1 MKDIREDLN
10 FAKAE
15 PKSSATDKAKKSG
28 LSYAGFGR
36 YQDPKTQQVTHIA
49 QNDKLVPFNR
59 AIRTNTFQTQNAD
72 DFGNFAAQLLPQ
84 VQQLHQYMA
93 QSYSPE
99 KFDDRELD
107 AIYYFTSTGYYD
119 VNNKLATLPSG
130 IPANKIERS
139 TPDDTMPDV
148 IASLDSTMKKIRVP
162 QDFLTFTQLGSDID
176 ISVLQPG
183 MTFAF
188 KGYRDTSIN
197 IGSVLSQAEQSVGAS
212 GHNQVVLLQIFVKKN
227 SKGLYAADFSSKA
240 DDFEFIL
247 PRGTKIQII
256 NGPSNLIGSDAMSG
270 NMNLEVL
277 YFECIAK
284 T

>member
-1 MKDIREDLN
+1 MKDIKEDLN

-15 PKSSATDKAKKSG
+15 PQSPAADKAKKSK

-36 YQDPKTQQVTHIA
+36 YQDPKSQQVTHIV
-49 QNDKLVPFNR
+49 QNDKLVPFNS
-59 AIRTNTFQTQNAD
+59 AVRTNTFQQQNSD
-72 DFGNFAAQLLPQ
+72 DFGNFNAQMMPQ
-84 VQQLHQYMA
+84 VQQLHQFMA

-99 KFDDRELD
+99 RFDDKELD

-119 VNNKLATLPSG
+119 VNNKLATLPAG
-130 IPANKIERS
+130 VPANKIERS
-139 TPDDTMPDV
+139 APDDTMPDV
-148 IASLDSTMKKIRVP
+148 IASLDSAMKKIRVP

-176 ISVLQPG
+176 MSALQPG
-183 MTFAF
+183 MSFAF

-197 IGSVLSQAEQSVGAS
+197 VGSVLNQAEQSVGSS
-212 GHNQVVLLQIFVKKN
+212 GRNQVVLLQIFVKKN
-227 SKGLYAADFSSKA
+227 SKGLYAADFASNA
-240 DDFEFIL
+240 EDYEFIL
-247 PRGTKIQII
+247 PRGTKIEIV

-270 NMNLEVL
+270 NMSLEVL